1 MTGTEP
7 AVYGGSRDVQVCD
20 SAGVVAFLTNPDNAA
35 KAEAWADT
43 LDIEVSEI
51 ESYVATLT
59 AVRLRWD
66 TRVTNHG
73 FSGGEATPF
82 QSLLQAGTA
91 VLVDDTGVPRVK
103 CNCGN
108 PLGEPAPLGDA
119 SESEALDIEAAAENP
134 DEAWEGLDPD
144 EAVAIEAGGAA
155 VTEITLVDVDSGGLL
170 DRPVG
175 SDGASKPDVGT
186 GDVQLTLTWGS
197 TADLDLAVQGPD
209 GIVID
214 YTNRG
219 TDRHRRTAR
228 RRRQRRLH
236 RRRRHR
242 GRRSRTSSGRR
253 ATPRPASTR

>member
-1 MTGTEP
+1 M
-7 AVYGGSRDVQVCD
+7 
-20 SAGVVAFLTNPDNAA
+20 
-35 KAEAWADT
+35 
-43 LDIEVSEI
+43 
-51 ESYVATLT
+51 
-59 AVRLRWD
+59 
-66 TRVTNHG
+66 
-73 FSGGEATPF
+73 
-82 QSLLQAGTA
+82 QAGTA

-144 EAVAIEAGGAA
+144 EAVAIEAGGA

-209 GIVID
+209 GTVID

-219 TDRHRRTAR
+219 PTDTGGQLDVDANVGCTDDDGIEGAVENVFWPSGDAPSGEYTVTVTGFQVDGCGSGDFTLDLTA
-228 RRRQRRLH
+228 
-236 RRRRHR
+236 
-242 GRRSRTSSGRR
+242 GGASRTETG
-253 ATPRPASTR
+253 TVGEDEEQTFTVVVP